1 MNRAERQ
8 RRAAIW
14 ALSYFKAPPAVPKI
28 SGLADAALCLDALAA
43 GKTPERARIIAGAL
57 ALDTLVTWCG
67 AERDIRDAAAGLSI
81 LACGGSLDLDAA
93 GQVRA
98 GRLAEAFR
106 SIAGRQEPEDLP
118 AVSHASHFS

>member
-14 ALSYFKAPPAVPKI
+14 ALSYFKAPPAPPKI
-28 SGLADAALCLDALAA
+28 SGVDAALCLDALAA

-98 GRLAEAFR
+98 SRLADAVR
-106 SIAGRQEPEDLP
+106 SVAGCREELP
-118 AVSHASHFS
+118 STSRASHYS